1 VLGNRPFQQEEH
13 MNDIAW
19 HQQQLQMYNRSLHTC
34 KPHRHTAIMNMVVY
48 HERMIH
54 ELNDKHNNNNNNNN
68 GSK

>member
-1 VLGNRPFQQEEH
+1 

-54 ELNDKHNNNNNNNN
+54 ELNSKLTIGECGVINATKENN
-68 GSK
+68 

>member
-1 VLGNRPFQQEEH
+1 

-19 HQQQLQMYNRSLHTC
+19 HQQQLQMYNRT
-34 KPHRHTAIMNMVVY
+34 KPNWKPSQSVANMNMVVY